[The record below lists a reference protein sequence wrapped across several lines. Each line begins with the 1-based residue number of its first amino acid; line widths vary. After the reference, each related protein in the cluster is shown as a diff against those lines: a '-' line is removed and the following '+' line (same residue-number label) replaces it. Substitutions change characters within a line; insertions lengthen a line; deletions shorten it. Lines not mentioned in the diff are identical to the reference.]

1 MTLVQ
6 NEMSEDAITPA
17 DGTPGHLEYATPLM
31 RASGWWGQGNASRME
46 VRERTTGFEVHHV
59 DYAREEHKA
68 AMASRRPWKEWRRTC
83 EPVIYPRKQD
93 AVAHAQAHYREWQN
107 CVAEDPSDQW
117 DRHRADLAYERRQP
131 SIEVSDRIHRA
142 EERESID
149 AMRRGLLKPE
159 PPDDRSGRAIQ
170 PELYR

>member
-6 NEMSEDAITPA
+6 NEMSEDTITPA

-31 RASGWWGQGNASRME
+31 RASGWWGQSNASRME

-59 DYAREEHKA
+59 DYARDERKA
-68 AMASRRPWKEWRRTC
+68 ASGRRWKEWRRTC
-83 EPVIYPRKQD
+83 EPVIYQRKQD
-93 AVAHAQAHYREWQN
+93 AEAHYREWQN
-107 CVAEDPSDQW
+107 CVAEDLSDQW
-117 DRHRADLAYERRQP
+117 DRRLADVAYERRQP

-149 AMRRGLLKPE
+149 ALRRGLL
-159 PPDDRSGRAIQ
+159 RSEASDGRYGPVIE